1 MIRDLDKLKISE
13 IFSVDNKRFFT
24 IPKYQRAYTWG
35 KREWN
40 LLFDDIIENE
50 EGYFL
55 GSIICICKD
64 QLGMK
69 NTVALEVI
77 DGQQRMTTISL
88 LLAALYSKLKEFK
101 DKNELSESQMTA
113 FGNLKARIVQEK
125 NKIPTAVL
133 TLQNQNQNCDDY
145 FYILYELHLLKEK
158 PNMAKNSGNRKICSA
173 YRYFLSKIEEHIS
186 DLQDTPEF
194 NIIDAYFELVD
205 KFCSAIMVYIEVNN
219 NKDAYMLFESLNNR
233 GVPLS
238 AMDLIKNYIIT
249 KADESGKIDDC
260 HKQWLR
266 IMDNLT
272 DEVNIQERFFR
283 QYYNAFR
290 DELNGSTS
298 AEDKGS
304 RYRLGAPVATRT
316 TLLDL
321 YEKMIDDG
329 WESFLNNL
337 EKESKNYSLLINN
350 DDEADKK
357 VKNALLNLERIQGT
371 PSYISLLYILS
382 KKEELEIANDV
393 FIKIINFFTKFFVR
407 RNLTDIPAT
416 NKLTKIFMELN
427 TSLKSKR
434 GNEVYEEIKRVL
446 ISKSA
451 IDSEFEEKLKGP
463 VYDENADVTR
473 FLLCFYEEKFNTRE
487 HIVDLWS
494 REKKKYI
501 WTIEHIFPEGANI
514 PEYWVDM
521 IAGGDYEK
529 AKDLQNKYVHT
540 LGNLTITGYNS
551 NLGNK
556 AFEEKKNRQKEGKDI
571 GYKNG
576 LKLNE
581 DVVSQE
587 KWTIGNITAR
597 TDKLVKEFKKFFD
610 LNSDN

>member
-1 MIRDLDKLKISE
+1 MIILTKAHSIAE
-13 IFSVDNKRFFT
+13 IFSNEASKNRFYT

-35 KREWN
+35 QKEWD
-40 LLFDDIIENE
+40 LLFDDIITNDN
-50 EGYFL
+50 GYFL
-55 GSIICICKD
+55 GSFICISRD
-64 QLGMK
+64 NAGMASF
-69 NTVALEVI
+69 TTLEVI
-77 DGQQRMTTISL
+77 DGQQRLTTMSL
-88 LLAALYSKLKEFK
+88 LLAALYKKLLQLKNRMTDEQIFDFIDLKKRLVKEK
-101 DKNELSESQMTA
+101 D
-113 FGNLKARIVQEK
+113 
-125 NKIPTAVL
+125 KIPTPVL

-145 FYILYELHLLKEK
+145 FCILCNELNLLKDK
-158 PNMAKNSGNRKICSA
+158 PKIQYYGNRKIYSA
-173 YRYFLSKIEEHIS
+173 YRHFIS
-186 DLQDTPEF
+186 R
-194 NIIDAYFELVD
+194 IDAEVAERQKEDPELDSIDTYFGFVK
-205 KFCSAIMVYIEVNN
+205 KFCSAVMVAIEVGN

-233 GVPLS
+233 GIPLS
-238 AMDLIKNYIIT
+238 AMDLIKNYMIA
-249 KADESGKIDDC
+249 KAEKSGKIDEC
-260 HKQWLR
+260 HEQWLR
-266 IMDNLT
+266 IIDNLT
-272 DEVNIQERFFR
+272 DDVNIQERFFR

-290 DELNGSTS
+290 DELKGPTS
-298 AEDKGS
+298 AKEENGK
-304 RYRLGAPVATRT
+304 YRLGAIATRT

-321 YEKMIDDG
+321 YEKMIDG
-329 WESFLNNL
+329 GLESFLNNL
-337 EKESKNYSLLINN
+337 EKESENYSILINN
-350 DDEADKK
+350 DDATDKK

-382 KKEELEIANDV
+382 KKEELEITNDV
-393 FIKIINFFTKFFVR
+393 FIKIINFLTKFFVR

-473 FLLCFYEEKFNTRE
+473 FLLCFYEENFNTRE

-494 REKKKYI
+494 RENKKYI

-521 IAGGDYEK
+521 IAGGDYDK
-529 AKDLQNKYVHT
+529 AKKIQNDYVHT

-556 AFEEKKNRQKEGKDI
+556 AFEEKKNRQKDGKDI

-587 KWTIGNITAR
+587 KWTIDNITAR
-597 TDKLVKEFKKFFD
+597 TGKLVKEFKKLFD
-610 LNSDN
+610 LNNDN